1 MSRDTDELQ
10 LSEDLPVGGQA
21 VIEGVMVR
29 ARERIV
35 TAVRTP
41 DRGIVVREDRHVPWS
56 RRLRPLGIP
65 VLRGAISFF
74 EMMLV
79 GMRSLSFSAD
89 MAMEAEEAAAGEEP
103 RSKAI
108 SSGWKQSLMLGLTL
122 VISLAVGVAIFFFLP
137 LFAAQL
143 TGVSRDAL
151 QFNLVAGAVRTALL
165 LAYMWGIGQ
174 WGEIRRVFEYHGA
187 EHKTIFAVESDVD
200 LTVERA
206 RAQGRLH
213 PRCGTS
219 FLLIVVLVSIFVFAM
234 VDTAFVHVFG
244 HAQSL
249 LERFATHLTVLPLV
263 SGLSFELLKLSGRK
277 RHHPLTRILITPG
290 LWLQRITTR
299 EPSDDQLEVALVAVR
314 HALGEPPLVEYTMW
328 DGGEVAPAPAA
339 GAAAV
344 GGQAAAGTV
353 STS

>member
-1 MSRDTDELQ
+1 MSQEPDELQ

-41 DRGIVVREDRHVPWS
+41 HRGIVVREESHVPWS
-56 RRLRPLGIP
+56 RRLRLLGVP
-65 VLRGAISFF
+65 VLRGAVSFF

-89 MAMEAEEAAAGEEP
+89 VAMAEEEEGGAAPGREA
-103 RSKAI
+103 
-108 SSGWKQSLMLGLTL
+108 SGWKQSLMLGLTL
-122 VISLAVGVAIFFFLP
+122 AFSLAVGVGIFFFLP

-143 TGVSRDAL
+143 TGVARDAL
-151 QFNLVAGAVRTALL
+151 QFNLVAGAVRMTLL
-165 LAYMWGIGQ
+165 LTYMWGIGQ

-187 EHKTIFAVESDVD
+187 EHKSIFAVESGGD
-200 LTVERA
+200 LTVEEA
-206 RAQGRLH
+206 RRQGRLH

-219 FLLIVVLVSIFVFAM
+219 FLLIVVLVSILVFAV
-234 VDTAFVHVFG
+234 VDTGFGLVFG

-277 RHHPLTRILITPG
+277 RHHPLTRVLITPG

-314 HALGEPPLVEYTMW
+314 HALGKPSPVEYTLW
-328 DGGEVAPAPAA
+328 DDGQRVPAA
-339 GAAAV
+339 TAPSAAAE
-344 GGQAAAGTV
+344 TV
-353 STS
+353 PTSSDRRS